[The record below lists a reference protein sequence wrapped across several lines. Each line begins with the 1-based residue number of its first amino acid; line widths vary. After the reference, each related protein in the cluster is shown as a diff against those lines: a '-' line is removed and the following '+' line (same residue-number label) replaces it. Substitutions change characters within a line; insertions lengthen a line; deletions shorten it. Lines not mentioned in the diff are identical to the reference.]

1 MIRVLEDSVINKIAA
16 GEVVERPASVVKEL
30 VENALDAGATDL
42 RIELKGGGR
51 NLIRVED
58 NGSGMAP
65 QDATLCLERHATSKI
80 RTDQDLFHV
89 ATLGFRGEAI
99 PSIAAVS
106 RFELLTRPEGQEAG
120 TRVVVE
126 GGRIQDVREAGCP
139 KGTSIAVRN
148 LFFNVP
154 ARRKFL
160 RSGPTELAHCVEAV
174 VREALIRPNL
184 DVEINHD
191 GEVILRASP
200 VADRAARAADVL
212 GPHGRALV
220 PVGLTKGNLSFEAL
234 VSPVGVHRG
243 SAVGAMYLYVNG
255 RFVKDPV
262 LRRAVNEAYKGIVPK
277 GRYPTVVLEVRIP
290 PDHVDVNVHPAKT
303 EVRFQFAME
312 LEQAIATGIRE
323 ALHRVGIQ
331 QPVNNE
337 ARYRPRGED
346 APSGEQATLAL
357 RAPPVTS
364 TPAPPQNPGET
375 PTAERMGERVAER
388 LRPKFEYAEPSP
400 PQGPPPRE
408 APPLSLEEPPIAW
421 SSGPPETPTGPFT
434 PVIVPPAPPD
444 PGLAPDAG
452 APGAGVGSVFDDR
465 ATRGLLPVPRF
476 ADLRVIGQ
484 LTRTYVLCEG
494 GGELVIV
501 DQHAAHERI
510 TLHRLRS
517 NERERQGGGQR
528 LLTPVLV
535 ELSPAR
541 ARALA
546 PQVSLL
552 QRVGLEVEPFGGST
566 FAIKQVPEVLST
578 ADLGRLLQDVAD
590 DVAEGGR
597 GVPADALVDHLMAT
611 MACHTSVRAGQVLSP
626 YEMRELLRALD
637 EVDFSVCAHGRP
649 VVIRVSSGELERRF
663 HRA

>member
-30 VENALDAGATDL
+30 VENALDAGTTDL
-42 RIELKGGGR
+42 RVELKQGGR
-51 NLIRVED
+51 SLIRVED
-58 NGSGMAP
+58 NGSGMGP

-80 RTDQDLFHV
+80 RTDQDLFRV
-89 ATLGFRGEAI
+89 GTLGFRGEAL
-99 PSIAAVS
+99 PSIASVS
-106 RFELLTRPEGQEAG
+106 RFELLTRPESQDAG

-126 GGRIQDVREAGCP
+126 GGRILDVRDAGCP
-139 KGTSIAVRN
+139 RGTSIAVRN
-148 LFFNVP
+148 LFYNVP

-160 RSGPTELAHCVEAV
+160 RSPDTELAHCVEAV
-174 VREALIRPNL
+174 VREALIRPHL
-184 DVEINHD
+184 DVEITHD
-191 GEVILRASP
+191 GEVVLRAAP
-200 VADRAARAADVL
+200 VADRAARAGDVL

-220 PVGLTKGNLSFEAL
+220 PVSVSKGNLEIEAL

-312 LEQAIATGIRE
+312 LEQAVATGIRE

-331 QPVNNE
+331 QPVANE
-337 ARYRPRGED
+337 ARYRPKNDDGIT
-346 APSGEQATLAL
+346 SEQGALPL
-357 RAPPVTS
+357 RAPPVERFAE
-364 TPAPPQNPGET
+364 PREPDEVEAPPAAERT
-375 PTAERMGERVAER
+375 PERTAERTPERTAER
-388 LRPKFEYAEPSP
+388 TPERPAPRPAPRFTYPEPADP
-400 PQGPPPRE
+400 PALLDEGPAAW
-408 APPLSLEEPPIAW
+408 APP
-421 SSGPPETPTGPFT
+421 
-434 PVIVPPAPPD
+434 PPAP
-444 PGLAPDAG
+444 APS
-452 APGAGVGSVFDDR
+452 PVVHVVPPFDDR
-465 ATRGLLPVPRF
+465 ATRDLLPVARF

-484 LTRTYVLCEG
+484 LNRTYVLCEG

-510 TLHRLRS
+510 TLHRLKQA
-517 NERERQGGGQR
+517 ERERLGGGQR
-528 LLTPVLV
+528 LLTPALI

-541 ARALA
+541 ARALS
-546 PQVSLL
+546 PQVAVL
-552 QRVGLEVEPFGGST
+552 QRVGLEVEPFGGNT
-566 FAIKQVPEVLST
+566 FAIKQVPEALNT
-578 ADLGRLLQDVAD
+578 ADLGRLLEDVAD

-597 GVPADALVDHLMAT
+597 GEPAQEFLDHLMAT

-649 VVIRVSSGELERRF
+649 VVIRVSGGELERRF